1 MKKLQFLFAFIC
13 VSALVSCSEDDA
25 STPPVLTVQTATP
38 SNLTNS
44 SVTLGGEV
52 VSDAGKPVTE
62 RGICIGETA
71 NPVINDP
78 NGFTD
83 VLGSGLGIFSDTYD
97 ISSLSPNTI
106 VHVRA
111 YAINADG
118 IVYGE
123 NKTFVT
129 LGCATVTI
137 PTTVISTPITFSNG
151 NVYILD
157 GTLTVNAVLT
167 IEPGVILKLTNNG
180 NIDVQGS
187 GKIIANGTLE
197 NRIVFTSIAD
207 DSYCGD
213 TNGDGSTT
221 LPQKGDWQNVYLNGG
236 TGNSFRYCD
245 FLYAGAND
253 GGYRCAVLISVAGP
267 SFTFDN
273 CTFAHTQTSTNFTA
287 QFAFYGGS
295 YMSNPAVSVFTNN
308 VFYDN
313 NIPIYLSAT
322 YSIDP
327 NNSYSNPLNPSQKNT
342 RNCIWMYPDAG
353 TNIAVSVTETEVP
366 YVMDGYLQKSTGSMT
381 IGPGAIMKFPTG
393 NTFGLNIATLNLHPT
408 AFLTSLKDDVHG
420 GDTNGDGNVTAPANG
435 DWYGYYNWTTSAW
448 VNGTNILYAAN

>member
-1 MKKLQFLFAFIC
+1 MRKLQFLFAFIC
-13 VSALVSCSEDDA
+13 VAIVVSCSEDDA
-25 STPPVLTVQTATP
+25 TTPLALTVQTATP

-52 VSDAGKPVTE
+52 VSDGGKPVTE
-62 RGICIGETA
+62 RGICIGESA
-71 NPVINDP
+71 NPVVNDP

-111 YAINADG
+111 YAINSDG

-129 LGCATVTI
+129 LGCTTVTV
-137 PTTVISTPITFSNG
+137 PTTVISTPTTFSNG
-151 NVYILD
+151 NVYIID

-167 IEPGVILKLTNNG
+167 IEPGVILKLTSNG
-180 NIDVQGS
+180 TIDVQGS

-221 LPQKGDWQNVYLNGG
+221 SPQKGDWQNVYLNGG

-253 GGYRCAVLISVAGP
+253 GGYRAAVIISVAGP

-327 NNSYSNPLNPSQKNT
+327 NNSYSNPLNPAQKNT

-381 IGPGAIMKFPTG
+381 IGAGAIMKFPTG

-420 GDTNGDGNVTAPANG
+420 GDTNGDGNATAPVNG

-448 VNGTNILYAAN
+448 VNGPNILYAAN